1 MKRQIFKVPG
11 FQSVR
16 APPRGVAELA
26 RNIGQEVRKPESGSE
41 MTHSVEVTWGGT
53 GKDNSTV
60 EEVAPG

>member
-1 MKRQIFKVPG
+1 M
-11 FQSVR
+11 R

-26 RNIGQEVRKPESGSE
+26 RDIGQEVRKPESGRE
-41 MTHSVEVTWGGT
+41 MTHPVEVTWGRT

>member
-1 MKRQIFKVPG
+1 M
-11 FQSVR
+11 R

-26 RNIGQEVRKPESGSE
+26 RDIGQEVRKPESGRE